1 MRSSRKYPYLPRRA
15 KGTSEGEG
23 LQKEAISGGCEG
35 LLFQVFFLG
44 ASSKIGELLKTK
56 SCSVKETNSFFFI
69 FIFFTVNDLLKQE
82 LLS

>member
-1 MRSSRKYPYLPRRA
+1 MRSSRKYLYLPRRA
-15 KGTSEGEG
+15 KGNSEGEG
-23 LQKEAISGGCEG
+23 IQKEAISGGCGG
-35 LLFQVFFLG
+35 LLFRVFFPG

-56 SCSVKETNSFFFI
+56 SCSVKQTNSF